1 MQGYA
6 LNNGYRI
13 YLDILTGENLQSIQL
28 ANMNLIYW
36 SVGSLD
42 EEGWAKG
49 GGGWKS
55 LLKVHFITEYMIIW
69 CKIQVILNPLLE
81 QTYLKRAYSMSLST
95 FINLLIGTI

>member
-13 YLDILTGENLQSIQL
+13 YLDIMTGENLQLIQL
-28 ANMNLIYW
+28 ANVDLIYW

-49 GGGWKS
+49 GAGWKS
-55 LLKVHFITEYMIIW
+55 LF
-69 CKIQVILNPLLE
+69 QP
-81 QTYLKRAYSMSLST
+81 A
-95 FINLLIGTI
+95 